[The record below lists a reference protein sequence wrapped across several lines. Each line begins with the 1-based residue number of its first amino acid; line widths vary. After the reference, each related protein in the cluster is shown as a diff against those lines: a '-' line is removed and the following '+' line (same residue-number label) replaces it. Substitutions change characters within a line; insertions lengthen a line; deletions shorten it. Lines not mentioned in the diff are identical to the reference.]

1 MQDIG
6 VRVGVQGEQ
15 QYRQALQGIVQQS
28 KELNAEMKALVSGFD
43 STTSAQDQARQKMD
57 VLNRE
62 IQNQSKYIE
71 TLNAKYKAQESTL
84 TKLKDQ
90 LDKANKEYGEG
101 SKESQKLTEKIQQQ
115 ETAMSRTRTT
125 INNATTALN
134 NMQSEMAQTK
144 GIADGTATATDNLA
158 ESIDDVGE
166 AADGA
171 SGGWSVFGQMVADF
185 GSRIAGSVLGVIK
198 DLAKEAIGVSDQ
210 MIKFKN
216 TMSFA
221 GFSTSE
227 IDSVSKAMK
236 DYADLTVYSLG
247 EVSNVVAQ
255 LGANGVENF
264 EELVEAAGNLNAAA
278 GGSADTFSTFGLVL
292 TQTAGAGK
300 LTTENWKQLMNA
312 IPGASG
318 VLQDALRD
326 AGAFVGDFSEAMKDG
341 EITAEEFNEAI
352 MKVGS
357 QPMAQEAATSVET
370 FEGKLGRLKTQGIE
384 ILQNALELLMPV
396 IDVAFGALDAFL
408 TPIVNLT
415 RAFKGGKDEIDQ
427 YTTSAQT
434 LVETVTNWN
443 DEQYNLD
450 QQFDTSQYLMQNYND
465 KLRDL
470 SVQMYNA
477 KAAGEDYT
485 AIQLEYSELV
495 RILNETVPDLNLHID
510 EQTGLLDLNSQSI
523 LNNAD
528 AWVEAK
534 KKQAWQEA
542 FTDILTKQA
551 QAEAEVETNRVKLKM
566 ATDQFNESTE
576 RASELQTQLDEL
588 WDEFYS
594 GAADDPE
601 ELKKQIDAVTKS
613 WEEENLKV
621 KDAQEKMADYTKAV
635 DAGTQALEEIS
646 QEVDTARETFDNL
659 MAAQENYGTQTK
671 RILNDEVVPLYA
683 RAAKDASDAWN
694 RNISLKVYSPAR
706 EGLTTI
712 SAYKTGL
719 AYVPYDG
726 FIAELHKGERILTA
740 AEALEYR
747 NLRSPEA
754 VTPSAPTVPDMSTI
768 NNNQQTTVTLN
779 VYGAEGQ
786 DEMALADIVMDRI
799 QRSVNRQEAIY
810 A

>member
-15 QYRQALQGIVQQS
+15 QYRQQLANIVQTS
-28 KELNAEMKALVSGFD
+28 KELAAEMKALTSGFD
-43 STTSAQDQARQKMD
+43 DTTSAQEKASSKMEVLTRQI
-57 VLNRE
+57 E
-62 IQNQSKYIE
+62 NQTKYIE
-71 TLNAKYKAQESTL
+71 TLNSKYKAQESTL
-84 TKLKDQ
+84 NTLRAQ
-90 LDKANKEYGEG
+90 LDKANQEYGEG
-101 SKESQKLTEKIQQQ
+101 SKESQKLTTKIEQQ
-115 ETAMSRTRTT
+115 ERAMSQTRTS
-125 INNATTALN
+125 INNATAALN
-134 NMQSEMAQTK
+134 NMESEMSQTRS
-144 GIADGTATATDNLA
+144 AAESTSSATDELA
-158 ESIDDVGE
+158 DSIDDVGD
-166 AADGA
+166 AAEGA

-185 GSRIAGSVLGVIK
+185 GTKIVGSALGIIK

-227 IDSVSKAMK
+227 IDQVSKAMK

-326 AGAFVGDFSEAMKDG
+326 AGAFVGDFSEAMKEG

-384 ILQNALELLMPV
+384 ILQNAIELLMPV
-396 IDVAFGALDAFL
+396 IDAAFTVLGAFL

-415 RAFKGGKDEIDQ
+415 RAFQGGKDEIEQ
-427 YTTSAQT
+427 YTAAAQT
-434 LVETVTNWN
+434 LTETVTNWN
-443 DEQYNLD
+443 DEQLKLD
-450 QQFDTSQYLMQNYND
+450 REFDSSAALMQTYRD
-465 KLRDL
+465 RLRDL
-470 SVQMYNA
+470 EVQMYNA
-477 KAAGEDYT
+477 KAAGEDYS
-485 AIQLEYSELV
+485 AIQLEYSEIV
-495 RILNETVPDLNLHID
+495 KILNERVPNLNLEIN
-510 EQTGLLDLNSQSI
+510 EQTGLLNLNSQAI

-528 AWVEAK
+528 AWVESQK
-534 KKQAWQEA
+534 RQMWQEA

-551 QAEAEVETNRVKLKM
+551 QAEAEVETNRVKLKL
-566 ATDQFNESTE
+566 ATDQYNDSTE
-576 RASELQTQLDEL
+576 RAAELQTELDAL
-588 WDEFYS
+588 WEEFYS

-601 ELKKQIDAVTKS
+601 ALKEKIDAVNAE
-613 WEEENLKV
+613 WERENLNIKE
-621 KDAQEKMADYTKAV
+621 AEKQMGIYTKAV
-635 DAGTQALEEIS
+635 DAGTKALEEIS
-646 QEVDTARETFDNL
+646 VEVDQARETFDNL
-659 MAAQENYGTQTK
+659 MKSQENYGTQTR

-754 VTPSAPTVPDMSTI
+754 VMPAVPSTPDLSTI
-768 NNNQQTTVTLN
+768 NNNQKTNIVMN
-779 VYGAEGQ
+779 VYGAQGQ
-786 DEMALADIVMDRI
+786 DEEALADIVMERI
-799 QRSVNRQEAIY
+799 QKSVDSREALY